1 MHEVTLDKTRAM
13 ERRHQEPQYDIEE
26 ISKSKPVFTQQLM
39 NLKPIQ
45 EGKNIHLEARLEP
58 IGDPTMNVE
67 WFLNG
72 RSVTI
77 GSRFKTY
84 FDFGYVALDVVGAYS
99 IDSGEYTCRATN
111 HLGSDHTSSCVQVL
125 ATGDI
130 QTESM
135 HDDAMDQ
142 INFLEHGRQQRTATE
157 ETDINQ
163 PPSFT
168 KSLKNIETYE
178 GTNIHLEARLQP
190 VGDSS
195 MRVDWFFNDQ
205 PLKVGHRFRPAF
217 DFDYVAL
224 DLLSVYPVDSG
235 IYTCRATNKLGQSVT
250 SAAVKVTGMSTLN
263 V

>member
-13 ERRHQEPQYDIEE
+13 ERRHQEPHYDIEE
-26 ISKSKPVFTQQLM
+26 ISKSKPVFTQTLVNQ
-39 NLKPIQ
+39 KPIQ
-45 EGKNIHLEARLEP
+45 ESKNIHMEARLEP
-58 IGDPTMNVE
+58 IGDPTMEVE

-72 RSVTI
+72 KSVTI

-84 FDFGYVALDVVGAYS
+84 FDFGYVALDVIGAYS

-111 HLGSDHTSSCVQVL
+111 HLGSDHTSACIQVI

-130 QTESM
+130 QTDSM
-135 HDDAMDQ
+135 HDDAMNQ
-142 INFLEHGRQQRTATE
+142 ISFLEHGRQQRTATE

-163 PPSFT
+163 PPSFS
-168 KSLKNIETYE
+168 KSLRNIETYE

-195 MRVDWFFNDQ
+195 MRIDWFFNDDS
-205 PLKVGHRFRPAF
+205 LKVGHRFRPAY

-224 DLLSVYPVDSG
+224 DLLSVYPMDSG
-235 IYTCRATNKLGQSVT
+235 IYTCRATNKLGQTVT
-250 SAAVKVTGMSTLN
+250 SASVKVTGQ
-263 V
+263 